1 MEKKFNIQPHQDWS
15 KPQDVHLKQVVD
27 YEDRQLIRELERM
40 QQNRMR
46 HFAELIERD
55 PKLRAMC
62 SSTHRYDYGKFDLSA
77 LEERVHLPVHT
88 LFAAKGRD
96 PDEQL
101 SGTMRCTGIT
111 RGVVHRYPR
120 MSDNLPKGTIKFDRS
135 EVNVRITHEGPNGDD
150 WFRAMA
156 LGLTGA
162 QIGADAIKLD
172 SIPPEGSNI
181 IVDYKTVGG
190 PTGRAL
196 RINRE
201 PVWQSSQRDRAATSA
216 PARKKLRSKTRA
228 QKKARRKQR

>member
-55 PKLRAMC
+55 PKLRAMS
-62 SSTHRYDYGKFDLSA
+62 SSTHRFDFIKHDLSA

-120 MSDNLPKGTIKFDRS
+120 MSDNLPKGTIKIDALKGRG
-135 EVNVRITHEGPNGDD
+135 NVLVDYDYQRGEDL
-150 WFRAMA
+150 FRAMA
-156 LGLTGA
+156 LGLTMDQMGYVT
-162 QIGADAIKLD
+162 LD
-172 SIPPEGSNI
+172 SIPQEGTNI
-181 IVDYKTVGG
+181 IVDYKTGGG

-196 RINRE
+196 RVERDSDWSAE
-201 PVWQSSQRDRAATSA
+201 RRDRAATSA
-216 PARKKLRSKTRA
+216 PVRKKLRSKTRA